1 MSLRHR
7 WRFIPRTRGR
17 VPVFLGAITLISLAS
32 AAAQSGWDPELQRVL
47 GRMEAVGKAFRTFA
61 AELSQKKYTAVLGEF
76 GTPEFGEF
84 YYARAADG
92 SALLRQD
99 IRSPGRKITTIKGG
113 TATIYQPDIKQAVVY
128 NLGNNKDKV
137 EYLALGIGQSPKK
150 LQENFDIARL
160 PDEDLDGTPCSVLVF
175 KPRNPRAASLFA
187 SITLWVK
194 KSGAIP
200 IQQKLEE
207 PGGDYLLVRFSR
219 EKLNS
224 AIPSSKFEQKL
235 PADTDIQRY

>member
-1 MSLRHR
+1 MQRQSYTIRPGIL
-7 WRFIPRTRGR
+7 
-17 VPVFLGAITLISLAS
+17 VLLGATLWISRAGFG
-32 AAAQSGWDPELQRVL
+32 APAQGQPDPELKKVL
-47 GRMEAVGKAFRTFA
+47 SRMEAVGKTFRTFT

-76 GTPEFGEF
+76 GTPESGEF

-92 SALLRQD
+92 SALLRQE
-99 IRSPGRKITTIKGG
+99 IRTPGRKITTIKGG

-128 NLGNNKDKV
+128 NLGQNKDKV
-137 EYLALGIGQSPKK
+137 EYLALGIGQNPAK
-150 LQENFDIARL
+150 LQETFDISRL
-160 PDEDLDGTPCSVLVF
+160 PDENLDGAPCSVLVF
-175 KPRNPRAASLFA
+175 KPRNPKAAALFA

-194 KSGAIP
+194 KSAAIP

-207 PGGDYLLVRFSR
+207 PSGDYLLVRFSK